1 MHDRTARQIRDL
13 LLCML
18 WIQLAILAV
27 GILLLSI
34 AGYWHLK
41 ADAARQRLLDPP
53 PQVSQARSDRPM
65 EFSFCCRPRQ
75 LQSPLKPRFLFTR
88 TYRAGVMNTRCS
100 RAAT

>member
-1 MHDRTARQIRDL
+1 MHDRTARRIHDL

-34 AGYWHLK
+34 VGYWHFK

-53 PQVSQARSDRPM
+53 PRVSQARSDRPM

-75 LQSPLKPRFLFTR
+75 LQPGPSPSQRLTLAYWHLVIPHRHSTE
-88 TYRAGVMNTRCS
+88 
-100 RAAT
+100 AT

>member
-1 MHDRTARQIRDL
+1 VGLEEDAMHDRTARQIRDL

-34 AGYWHLK
+34 AGYWHFK

-53 PQVSQARSDRPM
+53 PQVSQARSDRP
-65 EFSFCCRPRQ
+65 SGGTT
-75 LQSPLKPRFLFTR
+75 SR
-88 TYRAGVMNTRCS
+88 TLRSGPT
-100 RAAT
+100 

>member
-27 GILLLSI
+27 WILLLSI
-34 AGYWHLK
+34 AGYWHFK
-41 ADAARQRLLDPP
+41 ADAARQRLLGPP
-53 PQVSQARSDRPM
+53 PRVSQARSDRPM

-75 LQSPLKPRFLFTR
+75 LHPGLRPSHRLNLE
-88 TYRAGVMNTRCS
+88 YRHLVIPHRDST
-100 RAAT
+100 AAM

>member
-1 MHDRTARQIRDL
+1 MHDRTARRIHDL

-34 AGYWHLK
+34 AGYWHFK

-53 PQVSQARSDRPM
+53 PQVSQALTTRPM

-75 LQSPLKPRFLFTR
+75 LQSPLKPRLLFTR